1 VNLATLTTVLR
12 SLRHLV
18 EAVHRFRAD
27 LRLLLPVLLIGLTG
41 GAALAALSNER
52 PDTRRLSMVSRS
64 IYWGAYINGDD
75 TYRHLYGGTWGNA
88 PWNAPAWSRF
98 ESNAGKPVS
107 IIHWGV
113 GTPWAHSFDYW
124 RGTLDLVRR
133 RGDINLIDLQSGRAW
148 LRDIAK
154 GAYDT
159 SFVRWAQQARAYG
172 RPFFLR
178 WDWEMNGNWFPWGT
192 TRRSRNSPADY
203 VAAWRH
209 IHDIFT
215 RVGAANV
222 TWVWCPNV
230 DPRRKFVRYKRL
242 YPGDAYVDWTGLDGY
257 NQTGGQSFK
266 WLFGR
271 SYEELLRIAPSK
283 PIIIAETSSV
293 EGGRLPKPAWVRDAL
308 TNQLPRN
315 FPQVKAVAWMNWR
328 IHDGG
333 KLKNWQ
339 IESSPSSRAAFVHA
353 IASPYYASGGGFAN
367 LPLLTKIAP
376 LP

>member
-1 VNLATLTTVLR
+1 M
-12 SLRHLV
+12 
-18 EAVHRFRAD
+18 
-27 LRLLLPVLLIGLTG
+27 LLISLTG
-41 GAALAALSNER
+41 GAAFAAS
-52 PDTRRLSMVSRS
+52 SGSRA
-64 IYWGAYINGDD
+64 IYWGAYINGDE

-88 PWNAPAWSRF
+88 PWNAPAWGRF

-107 IIHWGV
+107 IVHWGV
-113 GTPWAHSFDYW
+113 GTPWEHSFDYW

-133 RGDINLIDLQSGRAW
+133 RGDINFIDLQSGRAP
-148 LRDIAK
+148 LRDIAQ
-154 GAYDT
+154 GAYDPF
-159 SFVRWAQQARAYG
+159 FVRWAQQARAYG
-172 RPFFLR
+172 HPFFLR

-209 IHDIFT
+209 IHHIFT
-215 RVGAANV
+215 RAEATNV

-230 DPRRKFVRYKRL
+230 DPRRKFVRYERL

-257 NQTGGQSFK
+257 NQTGGQSFE
-266 WLFGR
+266 WLFAR
-271 SYEELLRIAPSK
+271 SYEELLRIAPGK

-293 EGGRLPKPAWVRDAL
+293 EGGRLLKPAWVREAL
-308 TNQLPRN
+308 AQLPRD
-315 FPQVKAVAWMNWR
+315 FPQIKAVAWMNWR

-333 KLKNWQ
+333 KLWNWQ
-339 IESSPSSRAAFVHA
+339 IESSPATQAAFARA

-367 LPLLTKIAP
+367 LPLLTKIKP